1 MLLSGL
7 IPHPCGV
14 VDLEQYSTDGNL
26 AARWLVDIATF
37 GDLNHGDTIADLGSG
52 NGVLG
57 VGALAMGAGRAIL
70 IEADQEAC
78 NTALT
83 NIEQSGFSGSAVV
96 IQASLGIDSID
107 IESADVIISNP
118 PWGRQSPKADRPF
131 LDAILS
137 SGITAH
143 LMHSAEAG
151 HIEPLF
157 EEHGWAVE
165 RYGEADFAL
174 PATYSHH
181 SRQRGK
187 TRAAFWRLVPP

>member
-1 MLLSGL
+1 
-7 IPHPCGV
+7 
-14 VDLEQYSTDGNL
+14 
-26 AARWLVDIATF
+26 
-37 GDLNHGDTIADLGSG
+37 
-52 NGVLG
+52 
-57 VGALAMGAGRAIL
+57 MGAGRAIL

-143 LMHSAEAG
+143 LMHSAEAS